1 MSSDIDTLIN
11 KLEGYYTELDI
22 LLHTTEDIQ
31 YTNKKVQS
39 ILSEIDNIK
48 SRLAKLDSN
57 DIRLIAQKKYPSIQA
72 NHFNISELTAQYE
85 GVYDIHEIA
94 AKLYKQY
101 GSVVDGEGK
110 VMEQSET
117 DKAISDSVWKLTP
130 VQKLLRNFMA
140 TDTPYRG
147 VLIVHGTGV
156 GKTCAGVSIAEN
168 LKHFVKQ
175 NETKIFVIRDAEFK
189 RQMFDINKVA
199 KGKPG
204 FQCTGETYLD
214 AIRKSNPR
222 SKEFILGC
230 VQGHR
235 DDCKRVERLVTKEI
249 EKYYDFSSVNI
260 WAKKVD
266 KLLTSKTK
274 YLTGAEKQKKQVELI
289 RNIFNNSVLI
299 IDEAHNLRN
308 IGSGGGNINE
318 AADNSDSE
326 REFKL
331 NITILTK
338 VLLYSQN
345 MRLILL
351 SATPMYD
358 KPTDIL
364 PLLNFLLLN
373 DKRPEAIER
382 VLFDTDNNIKD
393 KNVFLKTI
401 QGYISYVRGND
412 PMDFPIRLDASVNLD
427 DEDIVDL
434 KHYPKRDIYG
444 HKLDTCVKHL
454 TLVNCP
460 MSNEHQAVL
469 LKQINAKVDV
479 AANDKIN
486 KTDLR
491 NKVEPDSKES
501 TIMNEV
507 ISAAQEMSMSISY
520 DKDDDSPPLDDETRG
535 FSVAYGMEIGIT
547 SFIYRTLEEA
557 NGVADTCYG
566 NKGLQAVAKKLPKQM
581 TYAFKDD
588 DYALRF
594 KGDNLKEY
602 GPKMWS
608 CLQNILKSTGP
619 VFVYMTFK
627 AAGIIP
633 MAFAL
638 EMAGFTRYGGEK
650 ELLTSKHKDS
660 TNRGEYIIYTGDPA
674 LSKRAESFFNLRER
688 MIDESSVKVVL
699 ASEVGAEGL
708 NLFGFRE
715 IHILD
720 PWHNMNRIE
729 QTIGRVIRYKSH
741 AHLKNPA
748 LRNVTVYL
756 YATTLTGKFKDRE
769 SIDLHVYSIAESKAI
784 KSGKVEYLL
793 KSAAIDCAITKPLN
807 YRPNA
812 LYDKPVMLITSTGKI
827 TPYNLYDEPYSKNT
841 LYMAD
846 SDYTCVNHTSKPDLP
861 ALKFGDVK
869 KYEIE
874 LREIIGSVIAIL
886 RENMNILESDMLKL
900 IEDTF
905 QNTNKKTSII
915 TPELI
920 IELYKYLI
928 DYFETADIILLDKYG
943 RRARVSIVP
952 LNIRAD
958 KLNKSQLHKSIQNGN
973 KPTNKVNTDTH
984 NTHVSVLR
992 LIPLSYFDT
1001 QQPVAMQ
1008 ELRFLSALDFGKKH
1022 QKFES
1027 LDQRQMVKGVS
1038 LQQYIGSLRK
1048 DKQRLLSKEEIDY
1061 NSIITKITK
1070 IIYYLT
1076 VKPLDTPLEEQNMI
1090 TTYYD
1095 TNIKVTFTHGILD
1108 LYKAIFDKLLFIEKI
1123 FVLQNLVYKIKNKEL
1138 LDSTETNLFSAIRY
1152 LLVHESEVFKSHDY
1166 ALTDTEIYSTDFR
1179 TQPDKLYGF
1188 IIAEFQKLLLYR
1200 YQYTDS
1206 ADIKEYFVADKAKST
1221 TIINR
1226 RRALMSSQQNNQLF
1240 GFMLYTKN
1248 TTLPP
1253 IFKIT
1258 DYLTRGKKKSV
1269 KGASCSSKQ
1278 VNELISY
1285 MKILDPTKSIIN
1297 YRLAKNRH
1305 TACGD
1310 LELLFRMKNTLGN
1323 QGKYYEPGYI
1333 HYLFGPE
1340 EYYIW
1345 SMDNI

>member
-1 MSSDIDTLIN
+1 MTSNIDTHVN
-11 KLEGYYTELDI
+11 KLESLYTELDKI
-22 LLHTTEDIQ
+22 LQTTEDIQ
-31 YTNKKVQS
+31 YTNKKVQT
-39 ILSEIDNIK
+39 ILSDIEATK
-48 SRLAKLDSN
+48 KQLANMDSD
-57 DIRLIAQKKYPSIQA
+57 DIRLIQNKKYPGLQA
-72 NHFNISELTAQYE
+72 KHFNLAELTAQYE
-85 GVYDIHEIA
+85 GVYDMHEIA
-94 AKLYKQY
+94 TKLYKQY
-101 GSVVDGEGK
+101 SAAAEGITL
-110 VMEQSET
+110 EQSVT
-117 DKAISDSVWKLTP
+117 DKAIADSVWKLTP
-130 VQKLLRNFMA
+130 VQKLLRNFMS

-156 GKTCAGVSIAEN
+156 GKTCAGVSIAED

-214 AIRKSNPR
+214 AIRKNNPR
-222 SKEFILGC
+222 AKEFVLGC
-230 VQGHR
+230 IQGHN

-260 WAKKVD
+260 WAKKID
-266 KLLTSKTK
+266 KLLTSKSK
-274 YLTGAEKQKKQVELI
+274 YLTGVEKQKKQVELI

-308 IGSGGGNINE
+308 IGSGGGITNAVSNNNE
-318 AADNSDSE
+318 DE

-382 VLFDTDNNIKD
+382 ALFDTDNNIKD
-393 KNVFLKTI
+393 KAAFLKAI

-444 HKLDTCVKHL
+444 HKLDTSVKHL

-460 MSNEHQAVL
+460 MSADHQAVL
-469 LKQINAKVDV
+469 LKQINAKTD
-479 AANDKIN
+479 IN
-486 KTDLR
+486 TVKGKGKPST
-491 NKVEPDSKES
+491 EYSEEITKEMLS
-501 TIMNEV
+501 VVHDAEK
-507 ISAAQEMSMSISY
+507 E
-520 DKDDDSPPLDDETRG
+520 DDTTALDDETRG

-557 NGVADTCYG
+557 NGIADTCYG

-581 TYAFKDD
+581 TYTFKDD
-588 DYALRF
+588 EYALRF

-602 GPKMWS
+602 GPKMWT

-627 AAGIIP
+627 ASGIIP

-650 ELLTSKHKDS
+650 ELLSSKHKD
-660 TNRGEYIIYTGDPA
+660 TPNRGEYIIYTGDPA

-688 MIDESSVKVVL
+688 MIDETGVKVVL

-741 AHLKNPA
+741 VHLKNPA

-784 KSGKVEYLL
+784 KSGEVEYLL
-793 KSAAIDCAITKPLN
+793 KSAAIDCIITKPLN
-807 YRPNA
+807 YRPKE

-827 TPYNLYDEPYSKNT
+827 IPYNLYDEPYSKNT

-846 SDYTCVNHTSKPDLP
+846 SNYSCVNPDTKSELP
-861 ALKFGDVK
+861 PLKFGDIK

-874 LREIIGSVIAIL
+874 LREIIGSIIAIL
-886 RENMNILESDMLKL
+886 RENMNILESDMLML

-905 QNTNKKTSII
+905 QNTKKSDTISH
-915 TPELI
+915 ELI
-920 IELYKYLI
+920 KELYKYLI

-952 LNIRAD
+952 LNI
-958 KLNKSQLHKSIQNGN
+958 K
-973 KPTNKVNTDTH
+973 TNKELKPNANNSDMHETS
-984 NTHVSVLR
+984 VSVLR
-992 LIPLSYFDT
+992 LIPLNYFDT
-1001 QQPVAMQ
+1001 QQPVAIQ
-1008 ELRFLSALDFGKKH
+1008 ELRFLSAIDFGKKH
-1022 QKFES
+1022 QKFDS
-1027 LDQRQMVKGVS
+1027 IDPRQLVKGVS
-1038 LQQYIGSLRK
+1038 LQQYISALRK
-1048 DKQRLLSKEEIDY
+1048 DKHRQLNKEELDY
-1061 NSIITKITK
+1061 DSIITRITK

-1076 VKPLDTPLEEQNMI
+1076 VKPLDTPLEEQTMV

-1095 TNIKVTFTHGILD
+1095 TNIKVTFTHGILE
-1108 LYKAIFDKLLFIEKI
+1108 LYKAIFDKLLFVEKL
-1123 FVLQNLVYKIKNKEL
+1123 FVLQNLVYKVKHNEL
-1138 LDSTETNLFSAIRY
+1138 LDSTETNLFSSIRY
-1152 LLVHESEVFKSHDY
+1152 LLVHDSEIFKSHEHM
-1166 ALTDTEIYSTDFR
+1166 LTDAEIYSIDFR
-1179 TQPDKLYGF
+1179 THPDKLYGF
-1188 IIAEFQKLLLYR
+1188 IIAEFQKLILYR
-1200 YQYTDS
+1200 YQDTDS
-1206 ADIKEYFVADKAKST
+1206 ADIKEYFLEDKVKST
-1221 TIINR
+1221 MIINR
-1226 RRALMSSQQNNQLF
+1226 RRTLMSNQQNNSLF

-1285 MKILDPTKSIIN
+1285 MKILDPSKSIIN
-1297 YRLAKNRH
+1297 YKLEKNRH

-1310 LELLFRMKNTLGN
+1310 LELLFRMKNAMGN
-1323 QGKYYEPGYI
+1323 QVKYYAHGYT

-1345 SMDNI
+1345 SMDNV

>member
-11 KLEGYYTELDI
+11 KLEEYYTELDKI
-22 LLHTTEDIQ
+22 IQVTEDIQ
-31 YTNKKVQS
+31 YTNKKVQG
-39 ILSEIDNIK
+39 ILSEIESIK
-48 SRLAKLDSN
+48 SRLANLNSD
-57 DIRLIAQKKYPSIQA
+57 DIRLIAHKKYPGLQA
-72 NHFNISELTAQYE
+72 KQFNIAELTAQYE
-85 GVYDIHEIA
+85 GVYDMHEIA
-94 AKLYKQY
+94 TKLYKQY

-110 VMEQSET
+110 VMESSAT
-117 DKAISDSVWKLTP
+117 DKAIADSVWKLTP

-156 GKTCAGVSIAEN
+156 GKTCAGVSIAED

-222 SKEFILGC
+222 AKEFVLGC
-230 VQGHR
+230 VQGHS

-274 YLTGAEKQKKQVELI
+274 YLSGAEKQKKQVDII

-308 IGSGGGNINE
+308 IGSGGGNTGEGAHN
-318 AADNSDSE
+318 DSDSE

-393 KNVFLKTI
+393 KNGFLKTI

-412 PMDFPIRLDASVNLD
+412 PMDFPIRLDASVNMD

-444 HKLDTCVKHL
+444 NALDTKVKHL

-460 MSNEHQAVL
+460 MSREHQAVL
-469 LKQINAKVDV
+469 LKQINAKADV
-479 AANDKIN
+479 KDNVADKDKVNNDKKSAKADVNTKENEITKEIIIATQDMNIN
-486 KTDLR
+486 
-491 NKVEPDSKES
+491 
-501 TIMNEV
+501 I
-507 ISAAQEMSMSISY
+507 
-520 DKDDDSPPLDDETRG
+520 DKDDETPALDDENRG

-566 NKGLQAVAKKLPKQM
+566 NKGLQAVAKKLPKQI
-581 TYAFKDD
+581 TYVFKDD

-627 AAGIIP
+627 ASGIIP

-650 ELLTSKHKDS
+650 ELLSSKHKD
-660 TNRGEYIIYTGDPA
+660 TPNRGEYIIYTGDPA

-688 MIDESSVKVVL
+688 MIDETGVKVVL

-756 YATTLTGKFKDRE
+756 YATTLTGNFKDRE

-784 KSGKVEYLL
+784 KSGEVEYLL

-807 YRPNA
+807 YRPKE

-846 SDYTCVNHTSKPDLP
+846 SDYTCVNPVTKPELP

-905 QNTNKKTSII
+905 QNTNKKSSII

-928 DYFETADIILLDKYG
+928 DYFETADIVLLDKYG

-952 LNIRAD
+952 LNIKSGKLD
-958 KLNKSQLHKSIQNGN
+958 KAKLHNSN
-973 KPTNKVNTDTH
+973 VAH
-984 NTHVSVLR
+984 NTETHDSQVSVLR

-1027 LDQRQMVKGVS
+1027 MDQRQLVKGVS
-1038 LQQYIGSLRK
+1038 LQQYASTLRK
-1048 DKQRLLSKEEIDY
+1048 DKQRLLNKEELDY
-1061 NSIITKITK
+1061 DGIITRITK

-1076 VKPLDTPLEEQNMI
+1076 VKPLDTPLEEQTMI

-1095 TNIKVTFTHGILD
+1095 TNIKVTFTHGILE
-1108 LYKAIFDKLLFIEKI
+1108 LYKAIFDKLLFVEKLY
-1123 FVLQNLVYKIKNKEL
+1123 VLQNLVYKVKHGEL
-1138 LDSTETNLFSAIRY
+1138 LDSTETNLFSSIRY
-1152 LLVHESEVFKSHDY
+1152 LLVHESEVFKTHDH
-1166 ALTDTEIYSTDFR
+1166 ALTDAEIYSTDFR
-1179 TQPDKLYGF
+1179 VHPDKLYGF
-1188 IIAEFQKLLLYR
+1188 IIAEFQKLILYR
-1200 YQYTDS
+1200 YQDTDS
-1206 ADIKEYFVADKAKST
+1206 ADIKEYFVEDKAKST

-1226 RRALMSSQQNNQLF
+1226 RRTLMTRQQNNQLF
-1240 GFMLYTKN
+1240 GFMIYTKN

-1310 LELLFRMKNTLGN
+1310 LELLFRMKNTMSN
-1323 QGKYYEPGYI
+1323 QGKYYDYGYT

-1345 SMDNI
+1345 SMDNV

>member
-1 MSSDIDTLIN
+1 MTSNIDTYVN
-11 KLEGYYTELDI
+11 KLESLYAELDKI
-22 LLHTTEDIQ
+22 LQTTEDIQ
-31 YTNKKVQS
+31 YTNNKVQG
-39 ILSEIDNIK
+39 ILGDIESAKKQLANIDT
-48 SRLAKLDSN
+48 D
-57 DIRLIAQKKYPSIQA
+57 DIRVIGHKKYPGLQA
-72 NHFNISELTAQYE
+72 NKFNIAELTAQYE

-101 GSVVDGEGK
+101 SNTTESSLQQSITDLSV
-110 VMEQSET
+110 
-117 DKAISDSVWKLTP
+117 ADSVWKLTP
-130 VQKLLRNFMA
+130 VQKLLRNFMS

-147 VLIVHGTGV
+147 ILIVHGTGV
-156 GKTCAGVSIAEN
+156 GKTCAGVSIAED
-168 LKHFVKQ
+168 LKNFVKQ
-175 NETKIFVIRDAEFK
+175 NETKIFVIREDEFK

-222 SKEFILGC
+222 AKEFVLGC
-230 VQGHR
+230 VQGHNA
-235 DDCKRVERLVTKEI
+235 DCKRVERLVTKEI
-249 EKYYDFSSVNI
+249 EKYYDFSSINI
-260 WAKKVD
+260 WAKKID

-274 YLTGAEKQKKQVELI
+274 NLSGIEKQKKQVELI

-308 IGSGGGNINE
+308 VGSGKVGI
-318 AADNSDSE
+318 SE
-326 REFKL
+326 NDDTEQEFKL
-331 NITILTK
+331 NISILTK

-358 KPTDIL
+358 KSTDIL

-373 DKRPEAIER
+373 DKRPAAIER
-382 VLFDTDNNIKD
+382 ELFDTDNNIKD
-393 KNVFLKTI
+393 KPAFLKVI

-412 PMDFPIRLDASVNLD
+412 PMDFPIRLNANVNLD
-427 DEDIVDL
+427 EEDIVDL
-434 KHYPKRDIYG
+434 NNYPKRDIYG
-444 HKLDTCVKHL
+444 KPLDTKIKHL

-460 MSNEHQAVL
+460 MSPDHQAVL
-469 LKQINAKVDV
+469 LKQINLKSDIVNEKTELNEITNEMLSSIHDV
-479 AANDKIN
+479 
-486 KTDLR
+486 
-491 NKVEPDSKES
+491 EKEA
-501 TIMNEV
+501 EK
-507 ISAAQEMSMSISY
+507 E
-520 DKDDDSPPLDDETRG
+520 DDMTALDDETRG

-581 TYAFKDD
+581 TYTFKDD

-608 CLQNILKSTGP
+608 CLQNILKATGP

-650 ELLTSKHKDS
+650 ELLSSKHKDS

-688 MIDESSVKVVL
+688 MTDESNVKVVL

-784 KSGKVEYLL
+784 KSGEVEYLL
-793 KSAAIDCAITKPLN
+793 KSSAIDCTITKPLN
-807 YRPNA
+807 YRPKE

-827 TPYNLYDEPYSKNT
+827 IPYNLYDEPYSKNT
-841 LYMAD
+841 LYMAN
-846 SDYTCVNHTSKPDLP
+846 SDYSCVNPDTKSELP
-861 ALKFGDVK
+861 TLKFGDVK

-874 LREIIGSVIAIL
+874 IREIIGSVIAIL

-905 QNTNKKTSII
+905 QNVNKKSSII

-920 IELYKYLI
+920 IEIYKYLI

-952 LNIRAD
+952 LNI
-958 KLNKSQLHKSIQNGN
+958 KSYKSLNEKNNSVSGN
-973 KPTNKVNTDTH
+973 YNK
-984 NTHVSVLR
+984 VSVLR
-992 LIPLSYFDT
+992 LIPISYFDT
-1001 QQPVAMQ
+1001 QQPIALQ
-1008 ELRFLSALDFGKKH
+1008 ELQYLSAIDIGKKN
-1022 QKFES
+1022 
-1027 LDQRQMVKGVS
+1027 QRFGSIDSRQLVKGVS
-1038 LQQYIGSLRK
+1038 LQQYVSLLRK
-1048 DKQRLLSKEEIDY
+1048 DKQRLLNKEELDY
-1061 NSIITKITK
+1061 DRILTRIKK
-1070 IIYYLT
+1070 IIHYLT
-1076 VKPLDTPLEEQNMI
+1076 VKPLDIPLEEETMI
-1090 TTYYD
+1090 TNYYN
-1095 TNIKVTFTHGILD
+1095 TNIKVTFTHGIIE
-1108 LYKAIFDKLLFIEKI
+1108 LYKAIFDKLLFIEKL
-1123 FVLQNLVYKIKNKEL
+1123 FVLQNLVYKVKNNEL
-1138 LDSTETNLFSAIRY
+1138 FDSTETNIFSAIRY
-1152 LLVHESEVFKSHDY
+1152 LLVHESEVFKSHEHTLSDI
-1166 ALTDTEIYSTDFR
+1166 EIYATDFKAN
-1179 TQPDKLYGF
+1179 PDKLYGF
-1188 IIAEFQKLLLYR
+1188 IIAEFQKLILYR
-1200 YQYTDS
+1200 YQSVDS
-1206 ADIKEYFVADKAKST
+1206 VDIKEHFIEDKSKST

-1226 RRALMSSQQNNQLF
+1226 RRLIMSNQQNNSLF

-1285 MKILDPTKSIIN
+1285 MKILDPSKAIIN

-1310 LELLFRMKNTLGN
+1310 LELLFRMKNTQGN
-1323 QGKYYEPGYI
+1323 KGDYYTHGYT

-1345 SMDNI
+1345 SMDNV